1 MQITIYGQASGKS
14 IFLKYDSE
22 DLSMTLLEFL
32 TKNGITIA
40 SSCNGQGVCKK
51 CLIQN
56 DWLTCE
62 LTLQEFMGRQS
73 DGKILISYL

>member
-1 MQITIYGQASGKS
+1 MQITVYGQASGKS
-14 IFLKYDSE
+14 IFLKYGSE
-22 DLSMTLLEFL
+22 DLPITLLAFL
-32 TKNGITIA
+32 TKKGITIA

-62 LTLQEFMGRQS
+62 LTLQEFMERRP
-73 DGKILISYL
+73 DGIILISYL

>member
-1 MQITIYGQASGKS
+1 VQITIYGQASGKS

-62 LTLQEFMGRQS
+62 LKLQEFMERRP